1 MKIKI
6 NGQIL
11 GTVQSEFYTLVK
23 NGIPNKKP
31 MTAYN
36 MGKELGRTSAVAYE
50 TLEQLHDK
58 GLIKKKPNTYEYII
72 NEDKK

>member
-1 MKIKI
+1 MKVKI

-11 GTVQSEFYTLVK
+11 GTLQTEFYMLVK
-23 NGIPNKKP
+23 DGLPNKKP

-50 TLEQLHDK
+50 MLEQLHDK
-58 GLIKKKPNTYEYII
+58 GLIKKKPNTYEFII
-72 NEDKK
+72 NEDKQ